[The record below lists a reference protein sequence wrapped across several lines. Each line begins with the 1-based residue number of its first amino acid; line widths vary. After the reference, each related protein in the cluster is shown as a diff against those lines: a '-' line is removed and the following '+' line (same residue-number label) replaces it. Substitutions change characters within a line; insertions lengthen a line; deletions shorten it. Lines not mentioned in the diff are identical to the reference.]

1 MLFVPRQTRFAK
13 VHKLPTLGRTRGTL
27 LFGKMGLIAKSGG
40 YLSANQLEAARKVIA
55 PHFKTQGKFW
65 IRVFPHFPETQKPK
79 EVRMGK
85 GKGSVAYWYCPIRV
99 NQILFEFTEIDF
111 YLLFSLVRRVNSKLP
126 FKVGYIKDV
135 GSSQR

>member
-1 MLFVPRQTRFAK
+1 MRIPQSTRFQK
-13 VHKLPTLGRTRGTL
+13 VHKLSALGRTQGVL
-27 LFGKMGLIAKSGG
+27 QFGQMGLVAQSGG

-85 GKGSVAYWYCPIRV
+85 GKGSVAYWYYPIRV
-99 NQILFEFTEIDF
+99 NQILFEFTEIDSF
-111 YLLFSLVRRVNSKLP
+111 LLSSLLRRVNSKLP
-126 FKVGYIKDV
+126 FKVGFIKDDRT
-135 GSSQR
+135 SKR